1 MSIPTRVAMHAD
13 PNIATHVV
21 FGWDPLWVS
30 AILFVITYLVIVT
43 ETINRAIVSGLG
55 AALMISLGVL
65 NQEQA
70 IAGVDFNTL
79 GLLTGMM
86 VIVAI
91 TRRCG
96 IFQYVA
102 IWSAKKVK
110 ASPWGILLMLS
121 IVTAAFSALLDNV
134 TTVLLIAPVTLLIT
148 EEMEIEPYP
157 FLFAEIFASNI
168 GGAATLV
175 GDPPNIMIG
184 SAVHLSFNDFLMNLA
199 PITPVIMLVTMMI
212 IYMIWGKSL
221 HATDEARER
230 IMRFR
235 EREAIT
241 DVGLLKKSMSVLV
254 LVVIAFVLA
263 HPLRLEPATIAM
275 FGAGILMFLN
285 NLGRQADDQSE
296 DVHKSFGEVEWV
308 TIFFFV
314 GLFIVVTGIEHAGLL
329 DLLADWV
336 LNLTGGD
343 LGVTAIAVLWIAAVA
358 SAVVDNIPFVA
369 TMIPMIESM
378 APTFGGAENL
388 MPIWWSLALGACLGG
403 NGSLVGASANLI
415 VAGFAER
422 AGHRIRFIKFMATA
436 FPLMLLS
443 VVIATAY
450 IYLRY
455 L

>member
-1 MSIPTRVAMHAD
+1 
-13 PNIATHVV
+13 
-21 FGWDPLWVS
+21 
-30 AILFVITYLVIVT
+30 
-43 ETINRAIVSGLG
+43 
-55 AALMISLGVL
+55 
-65 NQEQA
+65 
-70 IAGVDFNTL
+70 
-79 GLLTGMM
+79 
-86 VIVAI
+86 
-91 TRRCG
+91 
-96 IFQYVA
+96 
-102 IWSAKKVK
+102 
-110 ASPWGILLMLS
+110 MLS
-121 IVTAAFSALLDNV
+121 IVTAVFSALLDNV

-148 EEMEIEPYP
+148 EEMEINPYP

-168 GGAATLV
+168 GGASTLV

-184 SAVHLSFNDFLMNLA
+184 SAVHLSFNDFLVNLA
-199 PITPVIMLVTMMI
+199 PITPLIMLVTMI
-212 IYMIWGKSL
+212 VIYMLWGKSL
-221 HATDEARER
+221 HATAEARER
-230 IMRFR
+230 VMRFR

-241 DVGLLKKSMSVLV
+241 DVPLLKKSMAVLT

-329 DLLADWV
+329 GLLADWV

-450 IYLRY
+450 IYFRY